1 MEFPT
6 YDTIAN
12 ISGNALAI
20 CTLVFFIRY
29 FISREEKREVIFAA
43 REEKR
48 DIFFGGLLQENTQA
62 LRSLQEAIHEITP
75 GRHK

>member
-1 MEFPT
+1 MELPT

-29 FISREEKREVIFAA
+29 FIAREEKREKLFAEK
-43 REEKR
+43 EEKR
-48 DIFFGGLLQENTQA
+48 DCFFGELLQENTDA
-62 LRSLQEAIHEITP
+62 LRALQGVITEL
-75 GRHK
+75 KDKS

>member
-29 FISREEKREVIFAA
+29 FISREEKREAMFTAK
-43 REEKR
+43 EEKR
-48 DIFFGGLLQENTQA
+48 DSFFGELLQENTQA
-62 LRSLQEAIHEITP
+62 LRALQSLVSEL
-75 GRHK
+75 GRK